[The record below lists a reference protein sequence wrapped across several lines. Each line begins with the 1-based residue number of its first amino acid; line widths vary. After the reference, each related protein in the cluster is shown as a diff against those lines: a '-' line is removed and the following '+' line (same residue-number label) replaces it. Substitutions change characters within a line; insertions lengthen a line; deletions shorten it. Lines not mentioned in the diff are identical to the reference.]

1 MTPSLSIATSSLGAD
16 TAAIAAVSE
25 NVANAQTPG
34 YVSET
39 ANLATVPGAGGV
51 GDGVQVVDI
60 AQATNALLEA
70 NNWQAQ
76 GSLAS
81 LSSLQAILSSAETL
95 FPIGNLSSATSAPGT
110 TAGSGISSE
119 LATYWS
125 SWDAVAQNPSS
136 SAPRLQIIDEARSL
150 TVSLNEASAQLAQ
163 VTSNTNAQLAT
174 QVSQINSLLGQV
186 AETNQSIAASG
197 GGSQANQ
204 LENQLRALIGTLATL
219 AGVDVR
225 MQSDGT
231 ATVSI
236 GGVTVVQAA
245 TANTLALTTGGTP
258 PRTSVVLGTSP
269 AVVVP
274 LQSGSA
280 AGLLSAINK
289 YLPDYRAQLNTVAT
303 ALKSTTNNQLA
314 AGYTSSGASGAT
326 YPLFVGTGAFGIAVN
341 PAVAT
346 NPSLLAASGT
356 STPQA
361 ASNDGSNA
369 QTIAELGTTP
379 IGPDASYRALVQNIG
394 ADTQGI
400 DSQVQAQSAVATQA
414 QAALEGVSGVD
425 VTTQLSNLLGLQE
438 DYQASAKLLTIVDS
452 TVQSLLQAVT

>member
-1 MTPSLSIATSSLGAD
+1 
-16 TAAIAAVSE
+16 
-25 NVANAQTPG
+25 
-34 YVSET
+34 
-39 ANLATVPGAGGV
+39 
-51 GDGVQVVDI
+51 
-60 AQATNALLEA
+60 
-70 NNWQAQ
+70 
-76 GSLAS
+76 
-81 LSSLQAILSSAETL
+81 
-95 FPIGNLSSATSAPGT
+95 
-110 TAGSGISSE
+110 
-119 LATYWS
+119 
-125 SWDAVAQNPSS
+125 
-136 SAPRLQIIDEARSL
+136 
-150 TVSLNEASAQLAQ
+150 
-163 VTSNTNAQLAT
+163 
-174 QVSQINSLLGQV
+174 V